1 MALPNPFE
9 WLRDHSSG
17 PCTYASND
25 ATRNRHG
32 SPTILNQPSRH
43 TAEVTLRAAVRSEWL
58 YDLTLLVGT
67 RVALFAVGLVALQL
81 LPIGP
86 RHLDLLPH
94 LPALDM
100 WAQWDAQHYV
110 NIAVRG
116 YDPPTAPESNI
127 AFFPLYPLLI
137 RVVLLALGR
146 VDVQTGAFVGVVISN
161 VALFGALLYLS
172 GLVARDFS
180 LSLARRTVLYV
191 LVFPTTLFLSSVY
204 AEPLFLVTAVAS
216 LYHARAGEWGRSGVA
231 GALAALTRPFG
242 VLLFIPMA
250 VELYRQRAR
259 LRSWLALIG
268 PPAGLAIFVGYLWWL
283 FADPLAYLHAGTSWG
298 RGLYAPWD
306 VLLGYIHGPLQGFD
320 WTYSSLDL
328 ISMIAMVGVL
338 IVGIRR
344 VPASYSSYTAAGLIF
359 AMSTGVAWFSASRHA
374 LALFPVIIVLAV
386 LGWRYRWFYWAWLA
400 ISIVVA
406 AGFMVRE
413 ALGYWVT

>member
-1 MALPNPFE
+1 MLIG
-9 WLRDHSSG
+9 LTR
-17 PCTYASND
+17 ASNE

-32 SPTILNQPSRH
+32 SAAILNEPSRH
-43 TAEVTLRAAVRSEWL
+43 TADVTLRSAIRSEWL
-58 YDLTLLVGT
+58 YDLALLVAT
-67 RVALFAVGLVALQL
+67 RVGLFVVGLVALQL

-86 RHLDLLPH
+86 RYLDLLPH

-137 RVVLLALGR
+137 RIVLLALGR
-146 VDVQTGAFVGVVISN
+146 VDVQTGAFVGLIVSN

-172 GLVARDFS
+172 ALVVRDFS
-180 LSLARRTVLYV
+180 LSLARRSVLYV

-204 AEPLFLVTAVAS
+204 AEPVFLLTAVAS

-242 VLLFIPMA
+242 VLLVIPMA

-268 PPAGLAIFVGYLWWL
+268 PPLGLALFIGYLWWL
-283 FADPLAYLHAGTSWG
+283 FGDPLAYFHAGTSWG
-298 RGLYAPWD
+298 RGLHAPWD

-320 WTYSSLDL
+320 WTYSWLDL
-328 ISMIAMVGVL
+328 ISMIAMVALL
-338 IVGIRR
+338 IVGIRL
-344 VPASYSSYTAAGLIF
+344 VPASYSSYSAAGLIF

-374 LALFPVIIVLAV
+374 LALFPLIIVLAV
-386 LGWRYRWFYWAWLA
+386 IGWRYRWFNWAWLA
-400 ISIVVA
+400 FSIVIA
-406 AGFMVRE
+406 IGFMVRE
-413 ALGYWVT
+413 AVGYWVT

>member
-1 MALPNPFE
+1 MVPDN
-9 WLRDHSSG
+9 
-17 PCTYASND
+17 TSNN

-32 SPTILNQPSRH
+32 VTAILNERSRH
-43 TAEVTLRAAVRSEWL
+43 TADMTLRSVIRSEWL
-58 YDLTLLVGT
+58 YDLALLAGT
-67 RVALFAVGLVALQL
+67 RAALFAAGLIALQL
-81 LPIGP
+81 LPMGP

-137 RVVLLALGR
+137 RIVLLAVGR
-146 VDVQTGAFVGVVISN
+146 VDVQTGAFVGLVISN
-161 VALFGALLYLS
+161 VALFVALLYLS
-172 GLVARDFS
+172 ALVARDFS
-180 LSLARRTVLYV
+180 LSLARRVVLYV

-204 AEPLFLVTAVAS
+204 AEPLFLATAVAS

-242 VLLFIPMA
+242 VLLFIPIA

-268 PPAGLAIFVGYLWWL
+268 PPAGLAAFVGYLWWL
-283 FADPLAYLHAGTSWG
+283 FDDPLAYFHAGTTWG
-298 RGLYAPWD
+298 RGLHAPWD

-320 WTYSSLDL
+320 WTYSWLDL
-328 ISMIAMVGVL
+328 ISMIAMIAVL
-338 IVGIRR
+338 IAGIRL
-344 VPASYSSYTAAGLIF
+344 VPASYSSYSAAGLIF

-374 LALFPVIIVLAV
+374 LALFPLIIVLAV
-386 LGWRYRWFYWAWLA
+386 IGWRYRWFNWGWLA
-400 ISIVVA
+400 FSIVIAV
-406 AGFMVRE
+406 GFMIRE
-413 ALGYWVT
+413 AVGYWVT

>member
-1 MALPNPFE
+1 MVPTN
-9 WLRDHSSG
+9 
-17 PCTYASND
+17 TSNN

-32 SPTILNQPSRH
+32 VTAILNEPSRH
-43 TAEVTLRAAVRSEWL
+43 TADMTLRSVVRSEWL
-58 YDLTLLVGT
+58 YDLALLAGT
-67 RVALFAVGLVALQL
+67 RAALFAAGLIALQL

-137 RVVLLALGR
+137 RIVLLAVGR
-146 VDVQTGAFVGVVISN
+146 VDVQTGAFVGLVISN

-172 GLVARDFS
+172 ALVARDFS
-180 LSLARRTVLYV
+180 LSLARRVVLYV

-242 VLLFIPMA
+242 VLLFIPIA

-268 PPAGLAIFVGYLWWL
+268 PPAGLAVFVGYLWWL
-283 FADPLAYLHAGTSWG
+283 FDDPLAYFHAGTSWG
-298 RGLYAPWD
+298 RGVHAPWD

-320 WTYSSLDL
+320 WTYSWLDL
-328 ISMIAMVGVL
+328 ISMIAMIAVL
-338 IVGIRR
+338 IAGIRL
-344 VPASYSSYTAAGLIF
+344 VPASYSSYSAAGLIF

-374 LALFPVIIVLAV
+374 LALFPLIVVVAVI
-386 LGWRYRWFYWAWLA
+386 GWRYKWFNRGWLA
-400 ISIVVA
+400 VSIVIAV
-406 AGFMVRE
+406 GFMVRE
-413 ALGYWVT
+413 AVGYWVT